1 MPYNPQVHHRRSIRL
16 KGYDYTLPGAYFV
29 TLVAW
34 QRECLFGTIQ
44 DDESVL
50 SQVGN
55 TVAACWRHLPAFF
68 AIRLDEWVIMPNHF
82 HGILLIEAQGKG
94 EASASAARAVSQFHL
109 ADAQG
114 KGEASAT
121 AIQAV
126 SRPHLADASPQR
138 PIGTPPGS
146 LGAIVQNFKSITTR
160 KINQLRHTPGVPV
173 WQHNYY
179 ERIIRDEAEWDRI
192 RQYILDNPRRW
203 QEDDE
208 YV

>member
-94 EASASAARAVSQFHL
+94 EASVSAARAVSQF
-109 ADAQG
+109 
-114 KGEASAT
+114 
-121 AIQAV
+121 
-126 SRPHLADASPQR
+126 HLADASPQR